1 MEICKRAQQAL
12 PAALVG
18 VEIVLNIYDLTKPY
32 GLIYTKNSL
41 I

>member
-1 MEICKRAQQAL
+1 MEICKRAQQEK

-18 VEIVLNIYDLTKPY
+18 VEIVLAIYDLTKPY
-32 GLIYTKNSL
+32 GLICSDRNE